1 MSEQRKKGTLS
12 LKKKEV
18 KEPDSLT
25 TPQYRNKK
33 KVIRSERNSKGINL
47 FIETVDMLL
56 KIGFDIN
63 YALPVGADKIIISHL
78 KESGLEELEAWKKCK
93 TMLHNYTSNTL
104 YLTYLTSEGAKRKNI
119 GGNFLEVKKGHAN
132 KARERLKKGRCWTSK
147 ETADYFLKRSSQ

>member
-33 KVIRSERNSKGINL
+33 KVIRSERNSK
-47 FIETVDMLL
+47 
-56 KIGFDIN
+56 